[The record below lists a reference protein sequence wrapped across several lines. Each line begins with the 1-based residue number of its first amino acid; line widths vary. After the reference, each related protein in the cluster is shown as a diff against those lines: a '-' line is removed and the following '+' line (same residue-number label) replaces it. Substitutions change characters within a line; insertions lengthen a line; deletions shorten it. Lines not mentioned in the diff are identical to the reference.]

1 MRVVIV
7 GGGIC
12 GLGTSL
18 LLARAGHEVTLLE
31 RDDEGVPASPGEA
44 WERWQR
50 RGVAQFRQP
59 HNFMPGLRLLLD
71 EDLPEISGALR
82 DAGACRF
89 DMLNPL
95 PPSLADRTPRP
106 IDEALWTYTARRPV
120 GEWVFARAAE
130 QERGLTIRR
139 GVEVAA
145 LLPGAEAAAGIPHVG
160 GVRTTKGEEFRADL
174 TIDARGRQ
182 SRNGDWLAALGA
194 RRPVEEQADCGF
206 IYYTRY
212 FTGTMPQRRASVLMP
227 IGSIS
232 VLTLVADNDT
242 WSVTIF
248 TSAGDQPLKRLRL
261 EKPWT
266 DTIRAC
272 PMHAHW
278 LDGVPISD
286 ILPMSGVV
294 DRYRRYVVD
303 GAPIVTG
310 LVAVADAWACS
321 NPSAGRGLTVGFK
334 HARLLRDVIAETADD
349 PRALVEEFY
358 RRTEGQIA
366 PWHHAQIANDRARF
380 AEIEAIREGRVPP
393 PPDEPLAAGIQS
405 LMASMGSSP
414 DLFRAGLEYVATIT
428 PVQEILKRP
437 DVAEGI
443 RLAMGALKDS
453 PPRLPPGPNR
463 QELLAL
469 VAS

>member
-1 MRVVIV
+1 MRVLIV

-18 LLARAGHEVTLLE
+18 LLARAGHDVTVLE
-31 RDDEGVPASPGEA
+31 RDDEPVPASASDA
-44 WERWQR
+44 WERWER

-82 DAGACRF
+82 DAGASRF
-89 DMLNPL
+89 DLVNPL
-95 PPSLADRTPRP
+95 PPMFADRTSRP

-130 QERGLTIRR
+130 REPRLTIRR
-139 GVEVAA
+139 GVEVAS
-145 LLPGAEAAAGIPHVG
+145 LLPGAEAAAGIPHVIG
-160 GVRTTKGEEFRADL
+160 IRTSKGEELLADL
-174 TIDARGRQ
+174 VVDARGRQ
-182 SRNGDWLAALGA
+182 SRHGDWLPALGA

-206 IYYTRY
+206 IYYTRH
-212 FTGTMPQRRASVLMP
+212 FTGRMPMRRASTLTP

-232 VLTLVADNDT
+232 LLTLVADNDT

-266 DTIRAC
+266 DAIRAC
-272 PMHAHW
+272 PMHMHW
-278 LDGVPISD
+278 LDGEPISD
-286 ILPMSGVV
+286 ILAMSGIV
-294 DRYRRYVVD
+294 DRYRHYVVD
-303 GAPIVTG
+303 GTPIVTG

-334 HARLLRDVIAETADD
+334 HGRLLRDVMAETAGD

-358 RRTEGQIA
+358 RRTEEEIA
-366 PWHHAQIANDRARF
+366 PWQHAQMANDRARF

-393 PPDEPLAAGIQS
+393 PPSDPLALGIQS
-405 LMASMGSSP
+405 LMASMGISP
-414 DLFRAGLEYVATIT
+414 DQFRAGLEYVGTVT
-428 PVQEILKRP
+428 PVQQILKRP

-443 RLAMGALKDS
+443 RLAMTAMKDA
-453 PPRLPPGPNR
+453 PPRPPAGPSR
-463 QELLAL
+463 QELLAIA
-469 VAS
+469 AS